1 MQHIYGAL
9 DLGTN
14 NCRLLVARTSPLG
27 FQVVD
32 AFSRV
37 VRLGEGLERSG
48 GLSEAAMDRTIEA
61 LRVCAGKMRRA
72 GVDRA
77 RAVATEACRRA
88 YNCGEFLQRVEA
100 ETGLAIETITCEEE
114 ARLAIH
120 GCLPLLDEGKPNALM
135 FDIGGGSTQIVWL
148 DLTGSR
154 PQMLGS
160 LSIPDGVVTLSER
173 YGQNGFTEEG
183 YDALVD
189 RIGERLGPF
198 CDRFGIA
205 AAVQQER
212 VQMVGTSGTVTTLT
226 GIELGLARY
235 DRSRVDGTT
244 LGFPAVHDIC
254 RRLLVMDGPER
265 AAEPCIGAERADL
278 VVAGCAILE
287 AICHRWPVGMLRVAD
302 RGVRE
307 GILIDLMESAQQG
320 QEVLNRDGGL

>member
-1 MQHIYGAL
+1 MQHVYGAL

-14 NCRLLVARTSPLG
+14 NCRLLVARTAPLG

-37 VRLGEGLERSG
+37 VRLGEGLDRSG
-48 GLSEAAMDRTIEA
+48 GLSEAAMDRAIEA

-88 YNCGEFLQRVEA
+88 YNCTEFLQRVEA

-173 YGQNGFTEEG
+173 HGQEGFTEAG
-183 YDALVD
+183 YAALID
-189 RIGERLGPF
+189 RIGERLAPF

-205 AAVQQER
+205 EAVQQDR

-226 GIELGLARY
+226 GIDMGLARY
-235 DRSRVDGTT
+235 DRSRVDGAM
-244 LGFPAVHDIC
+244 LGFPAIREISH
-254 RRLLVMDGPER
+254 RLLTADAEDR

-287 AICHRWPVGMLRVAD
+287 SICRRWPVGRLRVAD

-307 GILIDLMESAQQG
+307 GILIDLMESSQG
-320 QEVLNRDGGL
+320 GPDRNAGI